1 MPGYVIGKHGGIPES
16 YLSHRRRCFFAVSH
30 FLEDSS
36 GVGGGV
42 LALSVFQ
49 DHRAQVKFTIV
60 SSHAHPFLY
69 CLWLLPRCHAEWSS
83 CTETYGPQG

>member
-36 GVGGGV
+36 GGGGGGV
-42 LALSVFQ
+42 SL
-49 DHRAQVKFTIV
+49 
-60 SSHAHPFLY
+60 PFLFSRITG
-69 CLWLLPRCHAEWSS
+69 LR
-83 CTETYGPQG
+83 

>member
-36 GVGGGV
+36 GGGGGV
-42 LALSVFQ
+42 SL
-49 DHRAQVKFTIV
+49 
-60 SSHAHPFLY
+60 PFLFSRITG
-69 CLWLLPRCHAEWSS
+69 LR
-83 CTETYGPQG
+83 